1 MKEEKTLDAWRDK
14 KVAAGCADN
23 VSSK

>member
-23 VSSK
+23 VSSM